1 MAMGMMT
8 ALRVLAVGSLL
19 LTAMVLTAADD
30 PATPLPEKPLEIGV
44 KAPAF
49 TLTTL
54 EGTEIGLEAWRGHV
68 VVLNYFIT
76 WYRDAARH
84 LGVMETLATKYA
96 PQGLRLLSISLDEGQ
111 GGPGATHAFI
121 SGHNIAHP
129 VATDPEQQVAG
140 QYGVRALPAIFIIDR
155 DGKVAAYHE
164 GYMEGDDAKIE
175 QMIVAALAAGATDE
189 QPAEAATDEA
199 ATDEAPADEEPV
211 CKCFKQSD
219 QE

>member
-8 ALRVLAVGSLL
+8 ALRVLAVVSLL
-19 LTAMVLTAADD
+19 LTAAVLTAADD
-30 PATPLPEKPLEIGV
+30 PVTPLPDKPLEIGV

-49 TLTTL
+49 TITTL
-54 EGTEIGLEAWRGHV
+54 EGAELGLEAWRGHV

-84 LGVMETLATKYA
+84 LDVMETLATRHG

-111 GGPGATHAFI
+111 GGPGATQTFI

-129 VATDPEQQVAG
+129 VATDPQQQVAG
-140 QYGVRALPAIFIIDR
+140 QYGVRALPAIFVIDR
-155 DGKVAAYHE
+155 EGKVFGYHE

-175 QMIVAALAAGATDE
+175 QMIVAALGGNATDE
-189 QPAEAATDEA
+189 APAEA
-199 ATDEAPADEEPV
+199 ATDEAPADAEPV

>member
-1 MAMGMMT
+1 MGMMT
-8 ALRVLAVGSLL
+8 TLRVLAVVSLL
-19 LTAMVLTAADD
+19 LTAAALAAPDD
-30 PATPLPEKPLEIGV
+30 PATPLPDKPLEIGV

-49 TLTTL
+49 TATTL
-54 EGTEIGLEAWRGHV
+54 EGTELGLETWRGHV

-84 LGVMETLATKYA
+84 LSVMETLATKYA

-111 GGPGATHAFI
+111 GGPGATQAFI

-129 VATDPEQQVAG
+129 VATDPQQQIAG
-140 QYGVRALPAIFIIDR
+140 QYGVRALPAIFVIDR
-155 DGKVAAYHE
+155 EGKIAGYHE

-175 QMIVAALAAGATDE
+175 QMIVAALGASATDD
-189 QPAEAATDEA
+189 QSAEVTTE
-199 ATDEAPADEEPV
+199 EAPADEEPV